1 MYNTLMRPSTAVH
14 SRRKLSVQLVS
25 QQLKDDVPPPAPAP
39 EAVLIEDTQQVV
51 GVLDRSAGERE
62 SAFKARLQC
71 APAATPIVSAALGEY
86 AAAFDLPSLVIS
98 DAKQG
103 LAVES
108 AADDS
113 AIASPRL

>member
-1 MYNTLMRPSTAVH
+1 MSPAASGRPVVAIRGAWSSQRHVH
-14 SRRKLSVQLVS
+14 NADDELLVM
-25 QQLKDDVPPPAPAP
+25 LEG

-108 AADDS
+108 AADAS